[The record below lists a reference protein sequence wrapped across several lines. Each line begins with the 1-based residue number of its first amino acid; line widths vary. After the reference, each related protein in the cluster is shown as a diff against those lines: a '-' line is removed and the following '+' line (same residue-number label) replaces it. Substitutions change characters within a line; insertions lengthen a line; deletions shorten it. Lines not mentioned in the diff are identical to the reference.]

1 MPDMSDMEL
10 LQDYAR
16 HGSEAAFAGLV
27 QRHVNLVYSAALR
40 QVGIAAHAEEITQAV
55 FVILAR
61 KAARLRPDTILEAWF
76 YQTTRLTSLS
86 FLRGERRRQWREQE
100 AFMQSALQ
108 ESGEPPIWN
117 QLAPLLDEA
126 MSRLGKTDREAVV
139 LRYFKGK
146 SLHGV
151 AAALKTTEAAA
162 QSRVHRAVEKLRKYF
177 LRRGIDSTTAAI
189 TGAISANSIQA
200 APVALAKSITA
211 VAFAKG
217 ATASTSTLTL
227 IKGALKIMA
236 WTKMKTAIV
245 AGAVVIL
252 AATST
257 TVIAVRVARAHRPVA
272 EPVTDLSPITQ
283 MVTADIQPD
292 GAILFQGTVE
302 ETNNTS
308 QTIATDSINDAD
320 VTWLATDD
328 SGKPMKITKR
338 PRGGIFVALN
348 RAVPPGGTISYTV
361 EGKAAGF
368 LKKNG
373 AGEYEVGM
381 SGDIGNV
388 TEAHVV
394 EAWRLPAGAVL
405 MGKGRGLKET
415 TNADR
420 IELRID
426 TTIPPK
432 GPIPISFRYRLP
444 TNAN

>member
-1 MPDMSDMEL
+1 
-10 LQDYAR
+10 
-16 HGSEAAFAGLV
+16 
-27 QRHVNLVYSAALR
+27 
-40 QVGIAAHAEEITQAV
+40 
-55 FVILAR
+55 
-61 KAARLRPDTILEAWF
+61 
-76 YQTTRLTSLS
+76 
-86 FLRGERRRQWREQE
+86 
-100 AFMQSALQ
+100 
-108 ESGEPPIWN
+108 
-117 QLAPLLDEA
+117 